1 MEIHT
6 LLSNQLFSWLRCSDS
21 SYPGPP
27 FLTIITNRLWKN
39 FIMKLKPEDIVIE
52 SKEEVYLLISAIHK
66 FVIKT
71 FDGESGIKCEQTL
84 DLLMQD
90 LQEFKESG

>member
-1 MEIHT
+1 
-6 LLSNQLFSWLRCSDS
+6 
-21 SYPGPP
+21 
-27 FLTIITNRLWKN
+27 
-39 FIMKLKPEDIVIE
+39 MKLKPEDIVIE